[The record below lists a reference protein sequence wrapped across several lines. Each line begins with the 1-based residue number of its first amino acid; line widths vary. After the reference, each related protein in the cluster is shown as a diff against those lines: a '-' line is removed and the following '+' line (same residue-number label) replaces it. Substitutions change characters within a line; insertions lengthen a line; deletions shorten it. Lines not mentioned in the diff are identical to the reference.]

1 MSNEEEKMDA
11 KEIVSD
17 FSGAALDYACSAE
30 DDRIVEAKKNFVLNK
45 LDILELL
52 KSSIYRYDIHKYV
65 LKEELRGQNFMI
77 LSIHINGNENID
89 KIEEWMK
96 NE

>member
-1 MSNEEEKMDA
+1 MNS
-11 KEIVSD
+11 KEIFED
-17 FSGAALDYACSAE
+17 LLETDLEAARCSEE
-30 DDRIVEAKKNFVLNK
+30 DDKIIQSKIDHIEKELDVL
-45 LDILELL
+45 DLL
-52 KSSIYRYDIHKYV
+52 KSSIYRCDIHKYV

-96 NE
+96 NDK

>member
-1 MSNEEEKMDA
+1 MNS
-11 KEIVSD
+11 KEILNE
-17 FSGAALDYACSAE
+17 FYGARLDYACSAE
-30 DDRIVEAKKNFVLNK
+30 DDERFLSQKEFVENK

-52 KSSIYRYDIHKYV
+52 KASIYRYDIHKYV